1 MGHSQVLELKIV
13 GLWSENAQDVIY
25 QKQSNLVIKKGKDF
39 YLNKDF
45 LDSSPPL
52 GIWRSNQRQ
61 ALPPVSSKAGQAWVC
76 CGKPSH

>member
-1 MGHSQVLELKIV
+1 MGHWQVLALKIV

-45 LDSSPPL
+45 LDSSSPL
-52 GIWRSNQRQ
+52 GIWGSY
-61 ALPPVSSKAGQAWVC
+61 
-76 CGKPSH
+76 